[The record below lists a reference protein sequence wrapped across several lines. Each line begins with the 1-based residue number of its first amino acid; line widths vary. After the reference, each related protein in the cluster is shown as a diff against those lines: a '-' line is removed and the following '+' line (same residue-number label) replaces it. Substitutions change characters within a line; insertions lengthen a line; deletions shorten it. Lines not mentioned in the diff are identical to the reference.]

1 MADKADAEL
10 KAKSLDKLRAMLDDD
25 SEEDED

>member
-10 KAKSLDKLRAMLDDD
+10 KAKSLDELRAMLDDD